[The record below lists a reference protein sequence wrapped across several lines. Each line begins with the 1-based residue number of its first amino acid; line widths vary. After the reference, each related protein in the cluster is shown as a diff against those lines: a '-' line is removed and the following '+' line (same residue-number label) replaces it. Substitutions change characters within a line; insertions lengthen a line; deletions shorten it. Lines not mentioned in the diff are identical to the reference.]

1 MVECSSSPGR
11 RSVSSKAG
19 IHSLTHPDVVI
30 NLSRTGCSFSAW
42 YSFSPLSKSIRADL
56 KITNEQWL
64 NSNIIALVAGMVMRA
79 VVGPCCDRFGPRK
92 TSKFTV
98 QGRMDVPV
106 PELTIM
112 FCAVTG
118 VLIAAAIPCALAG
131 TITNY
136 AGLMLIRFFVGIAG
150 ASFVPTLNW
159 CTMFYDK
166 NVVGTG
172 KSPEFPSEIL
182 DARPDLLLSPCSQRV
197 RWWMGKRW

>member
-1 MVECSSSPGR
+1 
-11 RSVSSKAG
+11 
-19 IHSLTHPDVVI
+19 
-30 NLSRTGCSFSAW
+30 
-42 YSFSPLSKSIRADL
+42 LSKSIRADL
-56 KITNEQWL
+56 KITNDQWL

-92 TSKFTV
+92 T
-98 QGRMDVPV
+98 M
-106 PELTIM
+106 
-112 FCAVTG
+112 TG
-118 VLIAAAIPCALAG
+118 VLVAAAIPTALAG

-172 KSPEFPSEIL
+172 KPRLF
-182 DARPDLLLSPCSQRV
+182 QRAFV
-197 RWWMGKRW
+197 QWV

>member
-92 TSKFTV
+92 TSEFMFPKV
-98 QGRMDVPV
+98 DVVVLV

-112 FCAVTG
+112 FRTVTG

-172 KSPEFPSEIL
+172 
-182 DARPDLLLSPCSQRV
+182 
-197 RWWMGKRW
+197 